1 MNKYKKIYLIIRFQF
16 YLFFTERYL
25 PNLKSEWFIT
35 NKRKLPDSIFRLI
48 SEILFNKN
56 NIDLQSKI
64 LEELIEFNNRI
75 IEMANNG

>member
-16 YLFFTERYL
+16 YLFFIERYL
-25 PNLKSEWFIT
+25 PELKSEWFIA

-56 NIDLQSKI
+56 SIDLQSKI
-64 LEELIEFNNRI
+64 LKELIEFNSKTLGMENY
-75 IEMANNG
+75 G

>member
-16 YLFFTERYL
+16 YLFFIEGYL
-25 PNLKSEWFIT
+25 PKLKSEWFIA

-56 NIDLQSKI
+56 SIDLQSKI
-64 LEELIEFNNRI
+64 LKELIEFNSKTLGMENY
-75 IEMANNG
+75 G

>member
-16 YLFFTERYL
+16 YLFFVERYL
-25 PNLKSEWFIT
+25 PDLKSEWFIT
-35 NKRKLPDSIFRLI
+35 NKIKLPNSIFRLI

-64 LEELIEFNNRI
+64 LDRRINRI
-75 IEMANNG
+75 

>member
-16 YLFFTERYL
+16 YLFFAERYL
-25 PNLKSEWFIT
+25 PDLKAEWFIA
-35 NKRKLPDSIFRLI
+35 NKRKLPNSVFRLI

-56 NIDLQSKI
+56 NINLQSKI

-75 IEMANNG
+75 IEMENNG